1 MKFWEELS
9 PKNRR
14 YIVVGA
20 AIGLFSL
27 IMAIMPSG
35 DDSERKKK
43 EEPTVRAI
51 LTDDND
57 PDARFE
63 RLVAQ
68 IENMRAENKDLQREF
83 ERVQRDVKRQDD
95 QGGNAELQDQ
105 IRDLEQK
112 ISRMKDGRPRQNGN
126 GGTVVVG
133 GDDGSRDQSETGN
146 NAANNNESEGGET
159 IVLDEPDSR
168 VGVQDDVD
176 NVSDELWKKPP
187 PKPAPVEDGGRSS
200 GRGNDNQ
207 QTSTTGAMRVIEA
220 SAPENPD
227 MAQGEGSEE
236 GQSGEAGVY
245 LPAGSILTG
254 TLVTGMDAPTGQGA
268 RQEPFPS
275 LLRVKRE
282 AILPNRFRADV
293 RECFVIVG
301 GFGDLSSERA
311 YLRGESISCVRND
324 GKVVETSLESYT
336 VGEDGKAGLR
346 GRLVSKQGQML
357 AKATIAGVMEGFAGA
372 FNSSPVPTLSLDAGE
387 QPLYQQAFSEDA
399 VQSGAVSGVGKALDR
414 VAQFYLEQ
422 ANGMFPVIEIDA
434 GREVEIVLIRGSKL
448 AIK

>member
-1 MKFWEELS
+1 
-9 PKNRR
+9 
-14 YIVVGA
+14 
-20 AIGLFSL
+20 
-27 IMAIMPSG
+27 
-35 DDSERKKK
+35 
-43 EEPTVRAI
+43 
-51 LTDDND
+51 
-57 PDARFE
+57 
-63 RLVAQ
+63 
-68 IENMRAENKDLQREF
+68 
-83 ERVQRDVKRQDD
+83 
-95 QGGNAELQDQ
+95 
-105 IRDLEQK
+105 
-112 ISRMKDGRPRQNGN
+112 
-126 GGTVVVG
+126 
-133 GDDGSRDQSETGN
+133 
-146 NAANNNESEGGET
+146 
-159 IVLDEPDSR
+159 
-168 VGVQDDVD
+168 
-176 NVSDELWKKPP
+176 
-187 PKPAPVEDGGRSS
+187 
-200 GRGNDNQ
+200 
-207 QTSTTGAMRVIEA
+207 
-220 SAPENPD
+220 
-227 MAQGEGSEE
+227 
-236 GQSGEAGVY
+236 
-245 LPAGSILTG
+245 
-254 TLVTGMDAPTGQGA
+254 MDAPTGQGA